1 MRISDWSSDVCSS
14 DRIPSGQSDAALALG
29 LSRWRSFC
37 LVLLPQAA
45 RAMMPPMTTQSTKIV
60 THSSVVMLVALQ
72 ELTFMPQRIEH
83 DTFRGLAAAATA
95 TVPSATMALATAAA
109 PSGLARARER
119 R

>member
-45 RAMMPPMTTQSTKIV
+45 RAMMPPMTTQYTQIV
-60 THSSVVMLVALQ
+60 KNSSVVMLVALQ
-72 ELTFMPQRIEH
+72 ELTFMTQRIEH
-83 DTFRGLAAAATA
+83 ETFRGLEAATTA
-95 TVPSATMALATAAA
+95 TVLYADRKSTRLN
-109 PSGLARARER
+109 SSH
-119 R
+119 